1 MKFTTTTAK
10 TAIAAAG
17 IAAVSLFGA
26 AAASATPGVPEG
38 LGTPQTLVD
47 GALVTDYTVSN
58 LQPANVTIPGYTPQ
72 GQLWQADINA
82 RANSGVVTPVV
93 SNFNARAGEQNYR
106 VISAPATPQGLSPAP
121 ITQGGTSTGKI
132 YFDVTGPAPSEVVY
146 NDGMQDVLVWDTNP
160 ASAPAPNSV
169 PGQSGQLPNT
179 MPGQPNTMPGQP
191 NTMPGQPN
199 TMPGQPNTMPG
210 QPNTMPGQP
219 NTMPGQPNPAPG
231 MTPNE
236 PIQQS

>member
-47 GALVTDYTVSN
+47 GPLVTDYTVSN
-58 LQPANVTIPGYTPQ
+58 LQPAGVTIPGYTPQ

-106 VISAPATPQGLSPAP
+106 VITVPATPQGLSPAP
-121 ITQGGTSTGKI
+121 IVQGGTSTGKV
-132 YFDVTGPAPSEVVY
+132 YFDVTGPAPTEVVY

-160 ASAPAPNSV
+160 AGAPAPNSI
-169 PGQSGQLPNT
+169 PGQQPNT
-179 MPGQPNTMPGQP
+179 APGQPNTVPGQP
-191 NTMPGQPN
+191 NT
-199 TMPGQPNTMPG
+199 
-210 QPNTMPGQP
+210 
-219 NTMPGQPNPAPG
+219 GQPNPGQQNPGQPG
-231 MTPNE
+231 MSPNA
-236 PIQQS
+236 PVQQS

>member
-58 LQPANVTIPGYTPQ
+58 LQPASVTIPGYTPA
-72 GQLWQADINA
+72 GQLWQADVTA

-121 ITQGGTSTGKI
+121 ITQGGNSTGKL
-132 YFDVTGPAPSEVVY
+132 YFDVTGAAPNGVVY
-146 NDGMQDVLVWDTNP
+146 NDGVQDVLVWDTNP
-160 ASAPAPNSV
+160 AGLPAPNSI
-169 PGQSGQLPNT
+169 PGQQPNT
-179 MPGQPNTMPGQP
+179 MPGQQPNTMPGQPNTGQPNTMPGQP
-191 NTMPGQPN
+191 NTGQSGMMPS
-199 TMPGQPNTMPG
+199 
-210 QPNTMPGQP
+210 
-219 NTMPGQPNPAPG
+219 
-231 MTPNE
+231 E

>member
-47 GALVTDYTVSN
+47 GALSTDYTVSN
-58 LQPANVTIPGYTPQ
+58 LQPATVTIPGYTSQ

-121 ITQGGTSTGKI
+121 ITQGGTASGKI
-132 YFDVTGPAPSEVVY
+132 YFDVTGAAPTEVVY
-146 NDGMQDVLVWDTNP
+146 NDGVQDVLVWDTNP
-160 ASAPAPNSV
+160 AGAPAPNSI
-169 PGQSGQLPNT
+169 PGQMPNT
-179 MPGQPNTMPGQP
+179 MPGQPNVGQP
-191 NTMPGQPN
+191 N
-199 TMPGQPNTMPG
+199 
-210 QPNTMPGQP
+210 
-219 NTMPGQPNPAPG
+219 PGQPNPGTGMAPNA
-231 MTPNE
+231 PV
-236 PIQQS
+236 QQS